1 VASGP
6 TPRMHA
12 DPQDRERNVRLPG
25 GATLRLRPVRPE
37 DKAALQDL
45 VERMSTEDVRMRFHE
60 YKETLSE
67 PMAEK
72 LVDIDH
78 RRGMVFVLAEPDPP
92 GEAEILGAVEIM
104 TDPREEVGEYAVMVR
119 SDMQGSGLGRRL
131 MERIIEY
138 SRDRRINEIIG
149 DVLRENGAML
159 RLCDQLGFAKRT
171 SVNDPAVIEVRL
183 KL

>member
-1 VASGP
+1 
-6 TPRMHA
+6 
-12 DPQDRERNVRLPG
+12 
-25 GATLRLRPVRPE
+25 
-37 DKAALQDL
+37 
-45 VERMSTEDVRMRFHE
+45 
-60 YKETLSE
+60 
-67 PMAEK
+67 
-72 LVDIDH
+72 
-78 RRGMVFVLAEPDPP
+78 
-92 GEAEILGAVEIM
+92 
-104 TDPREEVGEYAVMVR
+104 MVR

-138 SRDRRINEIIG
+138 SRDTGINEIIG